1 MAVRRGAMELV
12 VVVINAR
19 AARGRCI
26 LLASFRRWRYCCCVV
41 AALFCCVFASMALSV
56 RRSVLR
62 REVALPCCTSSG
74 ACLWLWAVLVHSS
87 QRDMSKT
94 SASAFFVLSLREL
107 TLVLCCARSRVE
119 LAACKDTSTSN
130 RFSLRYSSSPLS
142 CGRGHASDVW
152 LKAFNIA
159 RSRSWASLSSGRYLS
174 HRVFV

>member
-1 MAVRRGAMELV
+1 MAVLRGAMAVLV
-12 VVVINAR
+12 VVLKNAR
-19 AARGRCI
+19 AASIRCI
-26 LLASFRRWRYCCCVV
+26 VSSRRWRYCCCEV

-94 SASAFFVLSLREL
+94 SASAFFVKSLRGAHAI
-107 TLVLCCARSRVE
+107 CCARSRVE
-119 LAACKDTSTSN
+119 LRHVKALAHPQIASACDIRPRHCLAGVDTPRTYGLKPSIS
-130 RFSLRYSSSPLS
+130 RVP
-142 CGRGHASDVW
+142 GRG
-152 LKAFNIA
+152 
-159 RSRSWASLSSGRYLS
+159 RLSHPVAISS